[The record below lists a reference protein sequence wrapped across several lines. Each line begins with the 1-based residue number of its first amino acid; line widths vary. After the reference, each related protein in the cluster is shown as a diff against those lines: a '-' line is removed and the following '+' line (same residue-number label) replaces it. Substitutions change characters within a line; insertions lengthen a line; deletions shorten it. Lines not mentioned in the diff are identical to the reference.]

1 MEFQCEAVIF
11 WDEVSGL
18 DFSRLM
24 DVLKQV
30 FETLDFNGQ

>member
-1 MEFQCEAVIF
+1 MEFQCETVIF

-18 DFSRLM
+18 DFSNLM

-30 FETLDFNGQ
+30 LETLDFNGQ